1 MKLYEDGQ
9 EREAH
14 LQGDGFVWELWKDEG
29 HSLRF
34 TLKKRF
40 PDDNTSTIEDGFI
53 ESNRAVGI
61 DYDNFLTDLVK
72 KHTEKK

>member
-1 MKLYEDGQ
+1 MTT
-9 EREAH
+9 
-14 LQGDGFVWELWKDEG
+14 LQPF
-29 HSLRF
+29 
-34 TLKKRF
+34 
-40 PDDNTSTIEDGFI
+40 EDGFI